1 MIEFQSILKEEFQN
15 FLTIR
20 KACLS
25 ESAFKHDRHYLA
37 SFDAFLLEHHLCEK
51 AISEDFLVGWV
62 KTLTGKASSKANE
75 IIVIRI
81 FIQYLHS
88 LGIPSYTP
96 VIPKVRDDYIP
107 YIFSE
112 DELYRIFDAVDN
124 IVATKAQPNPYMR
137 IEFPMILRFL
147 YGCGLRIGETL
158 ALQMKDVD
166 QDGGILTILH
176 AKNNK
181 QRFVPVSV
189 SLTEIL
195 RRYCTVMGIVGKP
208 DAYLFPG
215 TDPSRPMSVRSA
227 RNKFNVILKNT
238 GIALGTKD
246 WHERGPCLHC
256 FRHLFV
262 FRSFAQAELSGW
274 PIDDSVP
281 FLSTYLGHDSLN
293 ETDKYLK
300 FSSELYPKALELFE
314 CYAGSV
320 FPEAD
325 HEKESF

>member
-37 SFDAFLLEHHLCEK
+37 TFDAFLLKHNLCEK
-51 AISEDFLVGWV
+51 SISEDILVGWV
-62 KTLTGKASSKANE
+62 KTLTGKASSRANE
-75 IIVIRI
+75 VIVIRI

-88 LGIPSYTP
+88 LGIPAYTP
-96 VIPKVRDDYIP
+96 IIPKVSDDYLP

-112 DELYRIFDAVDN
+112 DELHRIFDVADN
-124 IVATKAQPNPYMR
+124 IIITKAQHNSYMLV
-137 IEFPMILRFL
+137 EFPVILRLL

-166 QDGGILTILH
+166 LDGGILTILH

-181 QRFVPVSV
+181 QRLVPMSV
-189 SLTEIL
+189 SMTEIL
-195 RRYCTVMGIVGKP
+195 QRYCMVMGIAGKP
-208 DAYLFPG
+208 DTYLFPG

-227 RNKFNVILKNT
+227 QNKFDVILKNA
-238 GIALGTKD
+238 GIAQKTRG

-262 FRSFAQAELSGW
+262 FRSFTQAELSGW
-274 PIDDSVP
+274 SIDDSVP

-314 CYAGSV
+314 CYAGSI

-325 HEKESF
+325 YEKESF

>member
-1 MIEFQSILKEEFQN
+1 MIEFQSILKEEFQS

-25 ESAFKHDRHYLA
+25 ESAFMHDKHYLT

-51 AISEDFLVGWV
+51 AISEDILVGWV
-62 KTLTGKASSKANE
+62 KTLTGKASSRANE
-75 IIVIRI
+75 VIVIRI

-88 LGIPSYTP
+88 FGIPAYTP
-96 VIPKVRDDYIP
+96 VIPKVPDDYIP
-107 YIFSE
+107 HIFSE
-112 DELYRIFDAVDN
+112 DELHRIFDVADN
-124 IVATKAQPNPYMR
+124 IIVTKAQPNPYMR
-137 IEFPMILRFL
+137 IEFPVILRLL

-166 QDGGILTILH
+166 LDGGILTILH
-176 AKNNK
+176 AKNNR
-181 QRFVPVSV
+181 QRFVPMSI

-195 RRYCTVMGIVGKP
+195 RRYCPVMGIVGKP

-215 TDPSRPMSVRSA
+215 TDPSEPMSIRSA

-238 GIALGTKD
+238 GIAPETMG

-262 FRSFAQAELSGW
+262 FRSFTQAELSGW
-274 PIDDSVP
+274 AIDDSVP

-293 ETDKYLK
+293 ETDKYFK
-300 FSSELYPKALELFE
+300 FSSELYPKALELFG

-320 FPEAD
+320 FPEVD